1 MKKFLI
7 PLTIAALFF
16 FVACGDSSKDVD
28 DSDSTTDDDTAET
41 ADDTDTASDT
51 TDTTSDT
58 TDTTS
63 DDTDTASDTTDTTS
77 DDTDTDD
84 TDTTDTASDDTDT
97 DTADTTSD
105 DTDTASDLDD
115 EAIQD
120 DPGYDE
126 TDITTVEETEGCV
139 EINLSDFASFTSDI
153 VALAE
158 ETDTESDPNTKE
170 LTVTI
175 SSTDET
181 CIKLSGSYDGG
192 VKFKNKKDVNVNL
205 ILDSVTIT
213 SETYPGYL
221 KLNTSNEAFSADYAG
236 NTYTVQLNGEST
248 ITGAANSESK
258 KVLGCQANMT
268 VVGSGSLTV
277 NAKYKTG
284 IAVDDVMTFKSGVIN
299 VNVERPSTMDWEE
312 KGFGIKITNG
322 FVMDNGK
329 LSITARDEI
338 DGFESRALKVDGQ
351 DCLLT
356 CELEDTCTGS
366 EVCDS
371 TTGSLYGAGKGY
383 VTINGGEIYIESDAK
398 AISAG
403 WDVDED
409 YTNNDS
415 SDNPSPNMTV
425 NGGKITIKTFG
436 TPRDETTTK
445 ASLSPEGLEAKNALV
460 INGGEIRIY
469 STDDAIQ
476 AGNHVE
482 IAGGKI
488 IAYVSQNDAVDSN
501 GTMLL
506 KGGILIAMG
515 ATAPEGGIDSDMNS
529 NVTYE
534 GGIMIGIG
542 GSNNSPQTV
551 SAGSFVTT
559 SLSGSSS
566 SQGGPG
572 QGGPGQGGG
581 MGGGMGGE
589 SGSSYAGR
597 TFALTATG
605 SSDAIA
611 AFKLPSDFAG
621 GTSVIIMAPS
631 LVKGTAY
638 QFNADTTLTVAEGS
652 ELYDD
657 ILLNTEGTISGGTA
671 TSVTAGQASN
681 QGGPGH

>member
-1 MKKFLI
+1 MKKFLV
-7 PLTIAALFF
+7 PVAIAALIFLA
-16 FVACGDSSKDVD
+16 ACGSSKKESN
-28 DSDSTTDDDTAET
+28 DSDPTTPDGDAIENPDSGDTAP
-41 ADDTDTASDT
+41 DTGDTAPDT
-51 TDTTSDT
+51 G
-58 TDTTS
+58 
-63 DDTDTASDTTDTTS
+63 DTAPDTG
-77 DDTDTDD
+77 
-84 TDTTDTASDDTDT
+84 DTAPDTGDSTPDT
-97 DTADTTSD
+97 GDTAPDSG
-105 DTDTASDLDD
+105 DTAPDSGDTAPDLDG
-115 EAIQD
+115 ESIQD
-120 DPGYDE
+120 DPGYDPE
-126 TDITTVEETEGCV
+126 EITTIEETENCA
-139 EINLSDFASFTSDI
+139 ELNLSDFAGFTNDNIS
-153 VALAE
+153 VAEAA
-158 ETDTESDPNTKE
+158 DTESKE
-170 LTVTI
+170 LTITI
-175 SSTDET
+175 SSTEKV
-181 CIKLSGSYDGG
+181 CLKLSGSYDGG
-192 VKFKNKKDVNVNL
+192 IKFKNKKDVDVDL
-205 ILDSVTIT
+205 ILNAVTIT
-213 SETYPGYL
+213 SENFPGYL
-221 KLNTSNEAFSADYAG
+221 KLNTSNEAFTADYKN
-236 NTYTVQLNGEST
+236 NTYTVQLEGDST
-248 ITGAANSESK
+248 ITGAADSSSK

-277 NAKYKTG
+277 TAKYKTG
-284 IAVDDVMTFKSGVIN
+284 IGVDDVMTIKSGVIN
-299 VNVERPSTMDWEE
+299 VNVERPSEMTWTDKAFAM
-312 KGFGIKITNG
+312 KITNG

-329 LSITARDEI
+329 LTIKATDNI
-338 DGFESRALKVDGQ
+338 DGFEARGLKVDGQ

-356 CELEDTCTGS
+356 CEMEETCVGG
-366 EVCDS
+366 EVCDATNGS
-371 TTGSLYGAGKGY
+371 TYGQGKGY
-383 VTINGGEIYIESDAK
+383 IIINGGEINVESDAK
-398 AISAG
+398 AITAG
-403 WDVDED
+403 WDIEED
-409 YTNNDS
+409 FTNSDA
-415 SDNPSPNMTV
+415 SDNPTPDLTI
-425 NGGKITIKTFG
+425 NGGKITLKTVG
-436 TPRDETTTK
+436 TPRDETATK
-445 ASLSPEGLEAKNALV
+445 ASLSPEGLEAKNKLV
-460 INGGEIRIY
+460 INGGEIRVY

-572 QGGPGQGGG
+572 QGGPGQGGPG
-581 MGGGMGGE
+581 QGGGMGGE
-589 SGSSYAGR
+589 SGSSYAGK

-657 ILLNTEGTISGGTA
+657 ILLNTKGTISGGTA

-681 QGGPGH
+681 QGGPGGPGGGQQP